1 MPVNIVTLPLPTS
14 SPFLQM
20 RHCIET
26 QINGSVE
33 SSKAPVGKEWYWRI
47 SKGYSRLSVC
57 ERFMV
62 QSSSVV
68 ERSSW
73 KKPSITLSR
82 YSSVNSAGFTLC
94 AWWWRR
100 RQRLFKR
107 SEIIARTRQKMIN
120 GIFLHMKR
128 DEACKWRRGK
138 SIKYQCQSMIHARY
152 HQGNLISSLVEQS
165 LH

>member
-1 MPVNIVTLPLPTS
+1 
-14 SPFLQM
+14 M
-20 RHCIET
+20 RHSIET

-47 SKGYSRLSVC
+47 SEGYSRLSVC

-62 QSSSVV
+62 QSSSVG

-82 YSSVNSAGFTLC
+82 HSSVNSAGFTLC
-94 AWWWRR
+94 AWRWWRR
-100 RQRLFKR
+100 HFERG
-107 SEIIARTRQKMIN
+107 EIIARTRQKMIN

-128 DEACKWRRGK
+128 DGACKGRRGK